1 MMSDDAIRVAVP
13 GKGDGV
19 GHMLIVVGLY
29 TMCVSGIMIVSVCL
43 IVSAVYKVSVVVV
56 VGESLL

>member
-1 MMSDDAIRVAVP
+1 MVLGVTRWVSLLDT
-13 GKGDGV
+13 GDGV

-29 TMCVSGIMIVSVCL
+29 TICVSEITTVSL
-43 IVSAVYKVSVVVV
+43 IVSITVVVV